1 MLAGASLSLFVSLL
15 DSVSLAAANVLVE
28 AVVSWWC
35 PSFALFG
42 ARSVFVV
49 AVVLCCVVLCGMGP
63 LCLLTS
69 TFLTSPFA
77 RQVFYDFTDPKA
89 LYD

>member
-1 MLAGASLSLFVSLL
+1 MVPIVRTFWS
-15 DSVSLAAANVLVE
+15 
-28 AVVSWWC
+28 
-35 PSFALFG
+35 PFG
-42 ARSVFVV
+42 VRGC
-49 AVVLCCVVLCGMGP
+49 CCVVLCGMGP